1 MENEAFENNDEFDT
15 SLDRQT
21 SEVDLEVGG
30 VASNTNEGDA
40 EGILSNE
47 ERGELPLL
55 PYRNWYLGFLCTR
68 PKKREVLV
76 YHFRLNS
83 GIFRIPELSA

>member
-1 MENEAFENNDEFDT
+1 MENEAFENNEFDT

-30 VASNTNEGDA
+30 VTSNTNEGDT

-47 ERGELPLL
+47 DRGELPLL
-55 PYRNWYLGFLCTR
+55 PYRNRCLGFI
-68 PKKREVLV
+68 E
-76 YHFRLNS
+76 
-83 GIFRIPELSA
+83 

>member
-1 MENEAFENNDEFDT
+1 MENEAFENNEFDT

-30 VASNTNEGDA
+30 VTSHTNGEGDA

-47 ERGELPLL
+47 DRGELPLL
-55 PYRNWYLGFLCTR
+55 PYRNWCLGYIFNSCVAFWQR
-68 PKKREVLV
+68 IKK
-76 YHFRLNS
+76 
-83 GIFRIPELSA
+83 LSL

>member
-1 MENEAFENNDEFDT
+1 MENEAFENNEFDT

-30 VASNTNEGDA
+30 VTSNTNEGDA

-47 ERGELPLL
+47 DRGELPLL
-55 PYRNWYLGFLCTR
+55 PYRNWSLGSLEC
-68 PKKREVLV
+68 
-76 YHFRLNS
+76 
-83 GIFRIPELSA
+83 

>member
-30 VASNTNEGDA
+30 AAINTNEGDA
-40 EGILSNE
+40 EGIFSNE
-47 ERGELPLL
+47 DRGELPLL
-55 PYRNWYLGFLCTR
+55 PYRNWYLGFLECTR
-68 PKKREVLV
+68 PRK
-76 YHFRLNS
+76 F
-83 GIFRIPELSA
+83 LSITLG